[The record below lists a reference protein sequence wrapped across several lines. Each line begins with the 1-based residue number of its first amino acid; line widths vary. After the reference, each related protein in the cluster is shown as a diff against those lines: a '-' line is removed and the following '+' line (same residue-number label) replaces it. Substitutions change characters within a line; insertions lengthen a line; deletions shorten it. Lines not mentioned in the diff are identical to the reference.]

1 MKELRR
7 KAPEDEMLVVHK
19 PGTRPEPD
27 KSGRDRGV
35 IARTPDLDK
44 GDLELMRRKL
54 SLARNA
60 REKRLLLAEIQ
71 RKFGNERA
79 SHLIHELT
87 SPTDPEKE
95 KP

>member
-27 KSGRDRGV
+27 KLGRDRGV

-54 SLARNA
+54 SPVKVKWNMEAPVRSARSA
-60 REKRLLLAEIQ
+60 A
-71 RKFGNERA
+71 
-79 SHLIHELT
+79 LT
-87 SPTDPEKE
+87 LTRWPWGLSSSR
-95 KP
+95 